1 MPLSTQLEHQP
12 LSLLHAS
19 LTSKQNKAPQHQL
32 KPRTF
37 SEMLALGLCTCYP
50 LPLWNTLPSSPTYD
64 WQLYGPPQGSQL
76 HSPTVTLQF
85 ARTGLAS
92 EPQLHNLSNEP
103 FMEIKKGED
112 CSRFFHGS
120 QEVVGF
126 SGGTSRWW
134 LVHVSPTYRG
144 LIWIG
149 SAVQRAPCAQP
160 LSDFSISVLPSGTV
174 RRRWMLLTSAP
185 QLQAHSICQN
195 ISYDH
200 MVRLI
205 LLWMLHQYTC
215 FYREQQTKA

>member
-1 MPLSTQLEHQP
+1 M
-12 LSLLHAS
+12 
-19 LTSKQNKAPQHQL
+19 
-32 KPRTF
+32 
-37 SEMLALGLCTCYP
+37 CYP
-50 LPLWNTLPSSPTYD
+50 LPLCNTLPSSPTYD

-76 HSPTVTLQF
+76 HSLTVTLQF
-85 ARTGLAS
+85 VRTGLVS
-92 EPQLHNLSNEP
+92 DPQLHNLSNEP
-103 FMEIKKGED
+103 FMEIKKGRIAAD
-112 CSRFFHGS
+112 SFM
-120 QEVVGF
+120 VVRKWWGF

-149 SAVQRAPCAQP
+149 STVQRAPCAQP

-174 RRRWMLLTSAP
+174 RRHWMLFTSAP

-215 FYREQQTKA
+215 FYWEQQTKA

>member
-1 MPLSTQLEHQP
+1 MYVLPSHNKTHSGIHHYLRLCVTGSSTGLHKAVNSTHRELNCSSWVHGWPQTLSCSTLVM
-12 LSLLHAS
+12 SLLWRWRRGKI
-19 LTSKQNKAPQHQL
+19 TEDPFMVVW
-32 KPRTF
+32 RWWGF
-37 SEMLALGLCTCYP
+37 SE
-50 LPLWNTLPSSPTYD
+50 
-64 WQLYGPPQGSQL
+64 
-76 HSPTVTLQF
+76 
-85 ARTGLAS
+85 
-92 EPQLHNLSNEP
+92 
-103 FMEIKKGED
+103 
-112 CSRFFHGS
+112 
-120 QEVVGF
+120 
-126 SGGTSRWW
+126 GTSRWW

-149 SAVQRAPCAQP
+149 STVQRAPCAQP

-174 RRRWMLLTSAP
+174 RRCWMLLTSAP